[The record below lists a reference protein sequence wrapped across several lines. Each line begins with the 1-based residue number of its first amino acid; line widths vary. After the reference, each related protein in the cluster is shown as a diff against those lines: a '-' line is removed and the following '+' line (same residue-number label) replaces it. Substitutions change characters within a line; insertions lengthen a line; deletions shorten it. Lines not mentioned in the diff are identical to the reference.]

1 MDDLLQ
7 PFLLGRPEPLTD
19 TVPPQQLGDA
29 DSQWIEVLV
38 VDLCHEPWL
47 RSAYCTG

>member
-29 DSQWIEVLV
+29 DSQWIEVRVLG
-38 VDLCHEPWL
+38 
-47 RSAYCTG
+47 YCTSRFLQWTAS